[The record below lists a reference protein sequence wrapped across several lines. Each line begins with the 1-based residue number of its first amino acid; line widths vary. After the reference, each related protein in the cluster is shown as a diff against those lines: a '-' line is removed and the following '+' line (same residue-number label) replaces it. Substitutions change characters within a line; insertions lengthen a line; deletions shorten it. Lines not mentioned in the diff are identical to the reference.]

1 MDAMMQRSEKCSK
14 TRLYILLCSILA
26 GCQTYPAV
34 RGYGEQAIVQA
45 KQVNDDYRD
54 VASNAICAT
63 SLGAHY
69 RDTNPKAQAARAC
82 LCGGPCDVQVKLTND

>member
-1 MDAMMQRSEKCSK
+1 MPSS
-14 TRLYILLCSILA
+14 RLVLLALVLLA
-26 GCQTYPAV
+26 GCTTYPAI

-54 VASNAICAT
+54 VASNAVCAT
-63 SLGAHY
+63 TLGAHY

-82 LCGGPCDVQVKLTND
+82 LCGGPCDVTVTLEEK